1 MILIMYPTI
10 AALFDEGVSTYLE
23 KGEVLFRSGT
33 PVKFMFLVKSG
44 GVELIRHTQ
53 SGDRLVLSRMTQGSV
68 LAEASAYSK
77 TYHCDGVSIGPSYV
91 KRIQTAT
98 FVQSLARDKDLHHLW
113 TANLAHELQAARM
126 NAEIRTLRT
135 VSQKLDVWLETNKSL
150 PPKGEMQILA
160 QTLGVSRE
168 ALYRELSKRR

>member
-1 MILIMYPTI
+1 MYSTI

-23 KGEVLFRSGT
+23 KGEVLFRSGA

-77 TYHCDGVSIGPSYV
+77 TYHCDGVSIGPSHV

-98 FVQSLARDKDLHHLW
+98 FVESLARDKDLVNGGVRTCHWGGAKVDHFG
-113 TANLAHELQAARM
+113 AR
-126 NAEIRTLRT
+126 A
-135 VSQKLDVWLETNKSL
+135 LER
-150 PPKGEMQILA
+150 
-160 QTLGVSRE
+160 V
-168 ALYRELSKRR
+168 ALI